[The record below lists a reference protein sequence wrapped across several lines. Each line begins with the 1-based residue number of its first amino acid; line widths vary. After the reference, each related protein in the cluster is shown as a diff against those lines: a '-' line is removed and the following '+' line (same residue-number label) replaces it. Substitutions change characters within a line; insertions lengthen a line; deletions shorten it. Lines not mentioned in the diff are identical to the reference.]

1 MRVANKKVIVRTL
14 ADAVHAGYLPL
25 SGFCES
31 SEGEPCIS
39 LLGLDGRITTMQLA
53 GIRYIAFVR
62 DFNLADSS
70 DPERLARR
78 TFPGRPRSEGL
89 WLRLTLANGGG
100 MLEGLAPLD
109 RSLFESLVEDRG
121 VLLTPPD
128 IRSNTQRLFVPHAA
142 VTGVQILAVVTTP
155 SKAKTPQPAPRSADQ
170 ESLFPEP

>member
-100 MLEGLAPLD
+100 MLEGLAPLEYAKALRAACGRD
-109 RSLFESLVEDRG
+109 GGADSCRRHHSVEGEDSPARTSFRG
-121 VLLTPPD
+121 SGVALPGALKKPVDPFCRRASAT
-128 IRSNTQRLFVPHAA
+128 IAA
-142 VTGVQILAVVTTP
+142 CNC
-155 SKAKTPQPAPRSADQ
+155 SS
-170 ESLFPEP
+170 